1 MTSLLTPFTGSEP
14 VDLGN
19 GVWRKEVYRY
29 GPIDYRDS
37 TGKLVKLNFTPDLSA
52 KVAAAFDA
60 KAFDQVPFQ
69 IATGEKPHDE
79 NARYTHGDVQ
89 KFIPTDNGL
98 DMVVKLSAEGD
109 ELVRRN
115 PKLGVSARIQY
126 DYARSDGK
134 TWPVAIKHVAATLDP
149 VKTGSSPWQ
158 EVNLSNDDTG
168 EVIDLSTEE
177 YTVTQPTPEGTP
189 DEQASTLLDRL
200 SEDDL
205 KRLADAINV
214 DDDTE
219 DEKPADNEVQTP
231 EPVAASLSAE
241 DRAAVD
247 LARQEVDAI
256 KAQLATERADR
267 EADALLASGV
277 PPAMVNLAR
286 PALAQAAQTVDL
298 ANGEN
303 TDTGAIIRGLLNGMK
318 GTINLGRE
326 AGHSVLDGEDDDK
339 KAMYEAWDKDF
350 R

>member
-37 TGKLVKLNFTPDLSA
+37 SGKLVKLNFTPDLSA

-89 KFIPTDNGL
+89 KFIPTADGL

-126 DYARSDGK
+126 DYARSDGQK
-134 TWPVAIKHVAATLDP
+134 WPVAIKHVAATLDP

-177 YTVTQPTPEGTP
+177 YTVTQPIPEGTP

-200 SEDDL
+200 SDEDVA
-205 KRLADAINV
+205 RLAAAIGDTDDEPEDA
-214 DDDTE
+214 
-219 DEKPADNEVQTP
+219 PAVETP
-231 EPVAASLSAE
+231 EPVAASLSHE
-241 DRAAVD
+241 DRTAID
-247 LARQEVDAI
+247 LANERVTTMER
-256 KAQLATERADR
+256 QLATERADR

-298 ANGEN
+298 ANGEA
-303 TDTGAIIRGLLNGMK
+303 TDTGAIIRGLLHGME
-318 GTINLGRE
+318 GTVNLGHE
-326 AGHSVLDGEDDDK
+326 AGHSNGSAENDEQ
-339 KAMYEAWDKDF
+339 KALMEKWDKDF